1 VAFVVVIIVTMKN
14 TVLGDVKP
22 FSLVDIYQTKLC
34 YIPEDSILKLG
45 GFQRMF
51 MLVLLTGCKQ
61 QEFENDSFSNSC
73 MCIVATDKHA
83 LLFVEECVDMRKG
96 QCFLEYSDGGCTNP
110 MMHEQTRMI
119 CCCSMGHAWGTP
131 CQECPRPDSS
141 K

>member
-1 VAFVVVIIVTMKN
+1 MVVTIKN
-14 TVLGDVKP
+14 AVLWYVKP
-22 FSLVDIYQTKLC
+22 FSLVDIYQTKQW

-45 GFQRMF
+45 GFQRKYN
-51 MLVLLTGCKQ
+51 LVLFTGYKQ
-61 QEFENDSFSNSC
+61 QEFDNDNFNNPC
-73 MCIVATDKHA
+73 MFCVATDKHV

-110 MMHEQTRMI
+110 MMNEQTRMV
-119 CCCSMGHAWGTP
+119 CCCSMGHAWGNP